1 MKAML
6 EVTRWQVEHR
16 QPNHVYWMDGEK
28 VVAYSAWGT
37 EAPFY
42 FRSPSALNRRGRQFK
57 EVPNTYGFRETK
69 PIADEQV
76 WTIKGSKGDDYVVKY
91 AENTYSCTCAGW
103 RFRGE
108 CRHIKEVEQ
117 SCASI

>member
-1 MKAML
+1 MKALL
-6 EVTRWQVEHR
+6 EVTEWDVEHR

-37 EAPFY
+37 EPPFY
-42 FRSPSALNRRGRQFK
+42 FSRPSAMDRRGRRFK
-57 EVPNTYGFRETK
+57 EVPNVYGFLD
-69 PIADEQV
+69 ADHAVAVDEKV

-91 AENTYSCTCAGW
+91 SENTYSCTCAGW

-108 CRHIKEVEQ
+108 CRHIKEVEH
-117 SCASI
+117 A